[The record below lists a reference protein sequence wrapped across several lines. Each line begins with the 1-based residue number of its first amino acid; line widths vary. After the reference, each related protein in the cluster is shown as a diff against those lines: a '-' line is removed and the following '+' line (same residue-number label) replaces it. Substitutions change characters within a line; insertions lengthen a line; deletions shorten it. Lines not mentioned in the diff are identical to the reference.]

1 MMRFFLCI
9 STLFLIGPV
18 AAQQAPAEVQLPPPP
33 VFSDPEIES
42 AKRGYAPLTPEEIL
56 EFRRIIQDV
65 ERAKR
70 QPIDNPP
77 KAVVTT
83 KALKP
88 ATDEIFELDLYPSL
102 TTTITFLDNTGK
114 PWPIEA
120 FSVSNGTAFQV
131 EQLRV
136 GDNTLNITP
145 LELFSRGNLTVY
157 LPDVPTP
164 FIFLLGQG
172 ESQVH
177 LRVDFP
183 IEGLGPQA
191 EPVVA
196 QSPERLNTDP
206 ILIDFL
212 NNTPPD
218 GAIELAVDGASPL
231 SNRAWYFDNQL
242 YFRTN
247 LTLLSPDYQGRVN
260 GLGQSVYKLQRA
272 PVLLV
277 SIDGEPTAVRLR
289 EKDAS

>member
-1 MMRFFLCI
+1 MRLSPLVFA
-9 STLFLIGPV
+9 LFLAIP
-18 AAQQAPAEVQLPPPP
+18 AFAQDEATQVKLPPPP
-33 VFSDPEIES
+33 VFEDPNLES

-65 ERAKR
+65 EKAKR
-70 QPIDNPP
+70 QPLDTPP

-88 ATDEIFELDLYPSL
+88 ATDEIFKLDVYPSL

-120 FSVSNGTAFQV
+120 FSVSNGTSFQV
-131 EQLRV
+131 EQLRS

-145 LELFSRGNLTVY
+145 LELYARGNLTVY

-172 ESQVH
+172 SDQVH

-183 IEGLGPQA
+183 IEGLGPEA
-191 EPVVA
+191 EPIVA

-212 NNTPPD
+212 NNTPPE
-218 GAIELAVDGASPL
+218 GAVELVVEGASPL
-231 SNRAWYFDNQL
+231 SNRAWELGGQL

-260 GLGQSVYKLQRA
+260 GLGQSVYKLQHA

-277 SIDGEPTAVRLR
+277 SIDGEPTAVRLK